1 MRRLTKLQSVLFV
14 LGGLFMVVGVGAF
27 VMLWHQRVAC
37 WVFLA
42 GAVLFSV
49 IQSMQVYEGSNRNV
63 RRLKRMMNLA
73 DLFFILAGILMVDT
87 AYNFLLPLF
96 RHAGSAGYYQYID
109 YVYNKWVILLLIA
122 ALLEAYT
129 THRIGAELRSEK

>member
-1 MRRLTKLQSVLFV
+1 MRRLTKLQSVLFL
-14 LGGLFMVVGVGAF
+14 LGGLLMVVGVGAF

-37 WVFLA
+37 WVFLV